1 MSVNEKMTAIADAIR
16 GKTGGTSPLTL
27 DQMATAIAE
36 IQTGGGDTTSLF
48 TEINNGTIENFIAT
62 EDMYR
67 LRPYMFYGNA
77 SLKSIDLTK
86 LNAPWVSEDYSDVKD
101 YEGLIGAYCF
111 NNCTTLENIILPEE
125 AKNAWIHGRAFM
137 GCTALKEFAT
147 EQPGI
152 FSTVCPQ
159 VFANCT
165 NLKKVVV
172 PNFTST
178 AVANVFNGCTAL
190 ELVDFAGGAIGA
202 TWFNNCALL
211 KTLVI
216 REEKVTTLSNINAFT
231 NTPFA
236 SGGTGGTVYVPAA
249 LIESYQTATNWS
261 TLYAAGTCNFVA
273 IEGSE
278 YE

>member
-1 MSVNEKMTAIADAIR
+1 MALTEKLTSIADAIR
-16 GKTGGTSPLTL
+16 GKTGGTNPLTL
-27 DQMATAIAE
+27 DQMATAIAG
-36 IQTGGGDTTSLF
+36 IQTGSGDTTSLF

-86 LNAPWVSEDYSDVKD
+86 LNAPWLGDGSGGSKD
-101 YEGLIGAYCF
+101 HNGLIGAYCF
-111 NNCTTLENIILPEE
+111 NNCTALENIILPE
-125 AKNAWIHGRAFM
+125 NVGSSWIHGRAFM
-137 GCTALKEFAT
+137 GCTALKEFST
-147 EQPGI
+147 EKSGI
-152 FSTVCPQ
+152 FSSLCQQ

-165 NLKKVVV
+165 NLKKVII
-172 PNFTST
+172 PNFTS
-178 AVANVFNGCTAL
+178 VNIANVFNGCTSL
-190 ELVDFAGGAIGA
+190 ELVDFAGGTIGA
-202 TWFNNCALL
+202 SWFNNCASL

-216 REEKVTTLSNINAFT
+216 RGTSVTTFSNISAFT

>member
-1 MSVNEKMTAIADAIR
+1 MTAIADAIR
-16 GKTGGTSPLTL
+16 GKTGGTNPLTL

-86 LNAPWVSEDYSDVKD
+86 LNAPWLGGGSTKD
-101 YEGLIGAYCF
+101 HNGLIGAYCF
-111 NNCTTLENIILPEE
+111 SNCTALENIILPE
-125 AKNAWIHGRAFM
+125 NTGVSWIHGRAFM

-147 EQPGI
+147 EKPGS
-152 FSTVCPQ
+152 FSSLCPQ

-165 NLKKVVV
+165 NLKKAII
-172 PNFTST
+172 PNFTSA
-178 AVANVFNGCTAL
+178 AVANVFNGCTSL
-190 ELVDFAGGAIGA
+190 ELVDFAGGTIGA

-216 REEKVTTLSNINAFT
+216 RGASVTTLLNINAFT

-236 SGGTGGTVYVPAA
+236 SDGTGGTVYVPAA

-261 TLYAAGTCNFVA
+261 TLYAAGTCNFAA